1 MGSNYN
7 TSIKWKGRVSCIEG
21 FKPIVDVDHFPA
33 IQVSLEED
41 SSSQSAF
48 SGEL

>member
-1 MGSNYN
+1 MEGLGFKDS
-7 TSIKWKGRVSCIEG
+7 IEG